1 MRPEIKP
8 SYVALDPGASTERMP
23 WSASCL
29 DDELGVIKTI
39 RTECLVRDD
48 ELSELNTSGFDSP
61 DGCCEVADVYNVSG
75 QSEPSATSAP
85 RTYT

>member
-1 MRPEIKP
+1 MRPEIWP
-8 SYVALDPGASTERMP
+8 SFVALDLGASTKRMP
-23 WSASCL
+23 PSVSCL
-29 DDELGVIKTI
+29 DRLGIIETI

-48 ELSELNTSGFDSP
+48 ELSELNTSRLDRS
-61 DGCCEVADVYNVSG
+61 DGCGKVADIYNIRG